1 MRNLICCW
9 CNGDSETF
17 ENQVPLSFSGNR
29 NTKLGFDNR
38 IDILFLSGF
47 ERLTEAYK
55 EELQDT
61 GYRLHDVGGIYREF
75 ANRFSQLDRFGDYE
89 KRCFLRWPI
98 IASYFPGEPIVHY
111 DGDIVFNE
119 DPAVLARL
127 LKHRTFVLQGCP
139 ALTVISDEAWFAR
152 YQEQLNLFVNDIE
165 GYSQRAW
172 KERSGWEV
180 SEMGKWAGQRN
191 REIISSD
198 QDLLS
203 HLIHTDRILQDAPS
217 EVMRVLQSYTVFEN
231 PLYLHYDDK
240 TIRNA
245 TYKRIAGIDYIDGRR
260 VLLWHMQSD
269 FIRYL
274 STFVFM
280 KKYVRWARMRT
291 SNPIEKAGIDTRLH
305 SFFIRRLN
313 GKPDTR
319 RSLYKYFFESG
330 DFRDVLTGRTWWQ
343 EGVFA

>member
-9 CNGDSETF
+9 CNKDPETF
-17 ENQVPLSFSGNR
+17 ENHVPLSFSGNR
-29 NTKLGFDNR
+29 NTKLGFENT
-38 IDILFLSGF
+38 IDVLFLSGF

-55 EELQDT
+55 EELRDT
-61 GYRLHDVGGIYREF
+61 GYRLHDVSGIYSKL
-75 ANRFSQLDRFGDYE
+75 ATRFSQLDRFGDYE

-98 IASYFPGEPIVHY
+98 IARYFPREPIAHY

-119 DPAVLARL
+119 DPATIARL

-139 ALTVISDEAWFAR
+139 ALTAISDDGWFAQ

-172 KERSGWEV
+172 KERAGWEI
-180 SEMGKWAGQRN
+180 SAKGKWAGLRD

-203 HLIHTDRILQDAPS
+203 HLIHTDRIVQDAPS
-217 EVMRVLQSYTVFEN
+217 EVMRGLQSYTVFEN
-231 PLYLHYDDK
+231 PLYLHDEGN
-240 TIRNA
+240 TPRNA

-269 FIRYL
+269 FTRYL
-274 STFVFM
+274 STFVFT
-280 KKYVRWARMRT
+280 KRYLRWARLRT
-291 SNPIEKAGIDTRLH
+291 TNHVEKVGLDTRLH
-305 SFFIRRLN
+305 NFFIRRLY

-319 RSLYKYFFESG
+319 LSLYKYFFESG
-330 DFRDVLTGRTWWQ
+330 DFGDVFTNRTWWQ